1 MEENPRTMSD
11 VPRLS
16 IVIPTFNTAA
26 MTLGCGRAVLAA
38 RPERCEL
45 IIVDDASTDETPALL
60 RAELPEALTIT
71 LAQNRRFSG
80 AANAGVAA
88 SRGEIVLL
96 LNSD

>member
-1 MEENPRTMSD
+1 MSD

-45 IIVDDASTDETPALL
+45 IIVDDASTDETSALL

-80 AANAGVAA
+80 AANAG
-88 SRGEIVLL
+88 SLWKDG
-96 LNSD
+96 NSVSLTQAKS